1 LVNKE
6 IDFAGVFMWYT
17 VIAVD
22 SLFRIAQ
29 RFGTTV
35 EILQQANKL
44 SGTGLTIGQV
54 LYIPPVPGR
63 VFQYTVQPGDSLFS
77 LARLFS
83 TTIPALA
90 ELNNIQN
97 NQIYAGQRIR
107 IPFYTEVI
115 VNVAQANIRSGAG
128 TNFSSL
134 ATMVRGARLPVLGY
148 RDGWFQVGLYN
159 GAMGWISENIVTLDA
174 HDSSRP
180 VQPIIGF
187 YTLAEGPGLPGSY
200 QSFTENVQ
208 SLSTLA
214 LFMYQI
220 SRNDPTQIDK
230 FFQFTDQDI
239 QVLVAIAHR
248 NNIKVL
254 ATVHNLL
261 YRPGGT
267 ELAKNLVRRLVSTP
281 QNRRAFARNLV
292 GLIQRY
298 NFDGVNIDIE
308 DAYTED
314 SANLAQ
320 LYVDIANEFRAGG
333 YFLSASVPSR
343 VSDEP
348 FNPFSDPFNYAVIG
362 SAVDEFIVMLYN
374 EYGWPGSPPGP
385 PVSIPWFRRVVSYT
399 KTKMPWYKIAAAV
412 SVFGFDFNLAAGR
425 SSYASFDRAM
435 QLARQYGST
444 IQFDMRQQTPWFAY
458 TDAQGQQHQVWFEN
472 EDSIRVKIRT
482 AWGMGINGIA
492 LWRLGMEDPNI
503 WTMIENEV
511 VVKKIIESFRR

>member
-1 LVNKE
+1 
-6 IDFAGVFMWYT
+6 MWYT
-17 VIAVD
+17 VIAGD

-35 EILQQANKL
+35 DILRNANKL
-44 SGTGLTIGQV
+44 SGTSLDVGQV

-63 VFQYTVQPGDSLFS
+63 VLQYTVQPGDSLYTI
-77 LARLFS
+77 ARLFS
-83 TTIPALA
+83 TTIPSLIQ
-90 ELNNIQN
+90 LNNVTN
-97 NQIYAGQRIR
+97 NIIYAGQRLL

-115 VNVAQANIRSGAG
+115 VNASMANIRSGPG
-128 TNFSSL
+128 TNYSSIT
-134 ATMVRGARLPVLGY
+134 TMQQGARLPVTGY
-148 RDGWFQVGLYN
+148 RNGWYQVGLYN
-159 GAMGWISENIVTLDA
+159 GTIGWISENIVILDA

-200 QSFTENVQ
+200 SSFVNNV
-208 SLSTLA
+208 SLISELC
-214 LFMYQI
+214 LFMFQI
-220 SRNDPTQIDK
+220 SRNNPTQIDK

-239 QVLVAIAHR
+239 QVLVAISHR
-248 NNIKVL
+248 NNIKILPV
-254 ATVHNLL
+254 VHNLL

-267 ELAKNLVRRLVSTP
+267 ALAKDLVRQLVSSA
-281 QNRRAFARNLV
+281 QNRRAFAQSLIQ
-292 GLIQRY
+292 LIQRY

-314 SANLAQ
+314 KANLAQ
-320 LYVDIANEFRAGG
+320 LYVDIAEAFRPYG

-348 FNPFSDPFNYAVIG
+348 FNPFSDPFDYGIIG
-362 SAVDEFIVMLYN
+362 GAVDEFIVMLYN

-385 PVSIPWFRRVVSYT
+385 PVSIPWMQRVLTYT

-412 SVFGFDFNLAAGR
+412 SVFGFDFNLTTNR

-435 QLARQYGST
+435 QLANQYGST

-458 TDAQGQQHQVWFEN
+458 TDSQGNQHQVWFEN
-472 EDSIRVKIRT
+472 ADSLRAKITT
-482 AWGMGINGIA
+482 AWNMGINGVA
-492 LWRLGMEDPNI
+492 LWRLGMEDENI
-503 WTMIENEV
+503 WNMIANET
-511 VVKKIIESFRR
+511 VVKKIIEHYRR

>member
-1 LVNKE
+1 
-6 IDFAGVFMWYT
+6 MWYT
-17 VIAVD
+17 VIAGD
-22 SLFRIAQ
+22 SLYRIAQ

-44 SGTGLTIGQV
+44 QSTSLNVGQV

-63 VFQYTVQPGDSLFS
+63 VFQYTVQPGDSLYT

-90 ELNNIQN
+90 ELNGIQN
-97 NQIYAGQRIR
+97 NIIYAGQRIL

-115 VNVAQANIRSGAG
+115 VNVSMANVRSGSG
-128 TNFSSL
+128 TNYPSI
-134 ATMVRGARLPVLGY
+134 AVMQQGARLPVTGY
-148 RDGWFQVGLYN
+148 RNGWYQVGLFN
-159 GAMGWISENIVTLDA
+159 GAIGWISENIVTLAA

-180 VQPIIGF
+180 IQPIIGF

-200 QSFTENVQ
+200 ASFVENVSQ
-208 SLSTLA
+208 ISSVG
-214 LFMYQI
+214 LFFYQI
-220 SRNDPTQIDK
+220 SRNNPTQIDK

-254 ATVHNLL
+254 PVVHNLL

-267 ELAKNLVRRLVSTP
+267 TLAKDLVRQLVSSP
-281 QNRRAFARNLV
+281 QNRRAFAQNLV
-292 GLIQRY
+292 QLIERY

-320 LYVDIANEFRAGG
+320 LYVDIAEAFRPRG

-343 VSDEP
+343 ISDEP
-348 FNPFSDPFNYAVIG
+348 FNPFSDPFDYSVIG

-385 PVSIPWFRRVVSYT
+385 PVSIPWMRRVLDYT

-412 SVFGFDFNLAAGR
+412 SVFGFDFNLTTNR
-425 SSYASFDRAM
+425 SSYASFDRAI
-435 QLARQYGST
+435 QLANQYGAT

-472 EDSIRVKIRT
+472 TDSIRAKVRT
-482 AWGMGINGIA
+482 AWNMGINGVA
-492 LWRLGMEDPNI
+492 LWRLGMEDPGI
-503 WTMIENEV
+503 WDMLANET
-511 VVKKIIESFRR
+511 VVKKIIENFR

>member
-1 LVNKE
+1 
-6 IDFAGVFMWYT
+6 MWYT
-17 VIAVD
+17 VIAGD
-22 SLFRIAQ
+22 SLFQIAR

-35 EILQQANKL
+35 ETLQQANKL
-44 SGTGLTIGQV
+44 SGTALSVGQV

-63 VFQYTVQPGDSLFS
+63 VFQYTIQPGDSLFS

-83 TTIPALA
+83 TTIPALV
-90 ELNNIQN
+90 ELNQIQGTT
-97 NQIYAGQRIR
+97 IYAGQRLL

-115 VNVAQANIRSGAG
+115 VNVAQGNVRSGPG
-128 TNFSSL
+128 TNYPSV
-134 ATMVRGARLPVLGY
+134 AVMVRGARLPVTGY
-148 RDGWFQVGLYN
+148 RNGWFQVGLYN
-159 GAMGWISENIVTLDA
+159 GTFGWISESIVTLDA

-200 QSFTENVQ
+200 ASFTENVR
-208 SLSTLA
+208 SISELC
-214 LFMYQI
+214 LFMFQI

-239 QVLVAIAHR
+239 RVLVAIAHR
-248 NNIKVL
+248 NNIKIL

-267 ELAKNLVRRLVSTP
+267 ELAKNLVRQLVSSP

-292 GLIQRY
+292 ALVERYGL
-298 NFDGVNIDIE
+298 DGVNIDIE

-320 LYVDIANEFRAGG
+320 LYVDIAEAFRAGG

-348 FNPFSDPFNYAVIG
+348 FNPFSDPFDYATIG

-385 PVSIPWFRRVVSYT
+385 PVSIPWFRRVISYA

-412 SVFGFDFNLAAGR
+412 SVFGFDFNLATGR
-425 SSYASFDRAM
+425 STYVSYERAI
-435 QLARQYGST
+435 QLANQYGST

-458 TDAQGQQHQVWFEN
+458 TDDQGQQHQVWFED

-482 AWGMGINGIA
+482 AWDMGINGVA

-511 VVKKIIESFRR
+511 VVKKIIAQYR